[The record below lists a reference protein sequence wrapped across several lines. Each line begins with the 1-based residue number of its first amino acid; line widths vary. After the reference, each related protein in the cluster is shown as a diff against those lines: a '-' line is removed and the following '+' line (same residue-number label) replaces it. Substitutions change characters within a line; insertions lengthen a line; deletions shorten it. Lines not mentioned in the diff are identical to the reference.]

1 MTKVSKH
8 FFSFGMALDASH
20 PDGAQ
25 RFFNLTSPEV
35 RVDSVLPQFVCSYPC
50 RGYIKTPVYS
60 VEVKYPE
67 YVDMTPADIANY
79 NRLSG
84 AALPQQVSISQE
96 VVTCRKQ
103 AMLRV
108 SFSPLVFRN
117 NRYQIL
123 VSFML
128 DVKAHALSRSQRKAR
143 QDMSMSRTAD
153 APSMPPIPCLPVA
166 SGLRLG

>member
-1 MTKVSKH
+1 MTKVRKH
-8 FFSFGMALDASH
+8 FFLLVWLLMLAI
-20 PDGAQ
+20 PMEAQ

-35 RVDSVLPQFVCSYPC
+35 RVDSVLPQFVCSYPLQEA
-50 RGYIKTPVYS
+50 YQDSLYT

-117 NRYQIL
+117 NR
-123 VSFML
+123 
-128 DVKAHALSRSQRKAR
+128 
-143 QDMSMSRTAD
+143 
-153 APSMPPIPCLPVA
+153 
-166 SGLRLG
+166 